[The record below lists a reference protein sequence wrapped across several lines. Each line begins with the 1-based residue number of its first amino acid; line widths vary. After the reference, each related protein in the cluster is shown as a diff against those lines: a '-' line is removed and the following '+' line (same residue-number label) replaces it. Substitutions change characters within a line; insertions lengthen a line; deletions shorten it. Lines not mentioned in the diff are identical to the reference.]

1 MYKITSRTLD
11 AVGPQRGLK
20 AREDA
25 ARARMAAPISDHVL
39 ENLRIA
45 AERDQADRDAAAAVT
60 AENERKR
67 RETACPCPACD
78 GGAKNLSVEEAAFV
92 ASALAYYRSK
102 GFKTDPDQ
110 YATMNA
116 RAAKAAPLA
125 PITETVSRVTVHAD
139 VDLAAVADAV
149 REQVAPASETAKPA
163 KATRRH
169 APPPF
174 LEDEA

>member
-1 MYKITSRTLD
+1 MYKITSRTID
-11 AVGPQRGLK
+11 GVGAQRGWK
-20 AREDA
+20 AREA
-25 ARARMAAPISDHVL
+25 AAKARMAAPIDDHVL

-60 AENERKR
+60 AENECKR

-78 GGAKNLSVEEAAFV
+78 GGQKSLSVEEAAFV

-125 PITETVSRVTVHAD
+125 PITETVSQVTVHANA
-139 VDLAAVADAV
+139 DLAAVADAV
-149 REQVAPASETAKPA
+149 RQQVAPASEAAKPA
-163 KATRRH
+163 KTQRKHVA
-169 APPPF
+169 PPF
-174 LEDEA
+174 LDGDA